1 VSALEIQSLGVSY
14 AGSGGVVTALSD
26 FSLNVPEGGLTVLLG
41 ESGCGKSTA
50 LNSVAG
56 LTQPTVGRIR
66 LNDQVLFDSSG
77 RRPVN
82 VPPNHRN
89 IGMVF
94 QSYALW
100 PHLSVLAN
108 VMYPLLRRSTNKTE
122 AERLANDA
130 LAMVRC
136 NKLGH
141 RIPAEL
147 SGGQQ
152 QRVALA
158 RALVSRPKLLL
169 FDEPLSNLDA
179 SLRRNLRE
187 ELAELH
193 REIGFTGLY
202 VTHDQAE
209 ALALGTEIAV
219 MDSGRILQS
228 GPPSQIYERPGTEFV
243 ARFFGA
249 NVVRG
254 SANGTTITTP
264 FGQFES
270 NAHVASGAV
279 AVAFMPDAVEIESGG
294 DGRLLVKSVTYL
306 GAYREIGLANDECE
320 FIAIA
325 RTRKP
330 VPEVNSRVTVRI
342 RPSDLHAYTVAD
354 AKDLY
359 LTKDDPPH
367 GPAR

>member
-1 VSALEIQSLGVSY
+1 VGSLEIQSLGVSY
-14 AGSGGVVTALSD
+14 AGSRGNVTALSD
-26 FSLNVPEGGLTVLLG
+26 FSLFVPNGGLTVLLG

-56 LTQPTVGRIR
+56 LTQPNVGRIR
-66 LNDQVLFDSSG
+66 LDDQVLFDG
-77 RRPVN
+77 AARRLVS

-89 IGMVF
+89 VGMVF

-108 VMYPLLRRSTNKTE
+108 VMYPLLRRSKDKTE
-122 AERLANDA
+122 AERLALDA

-136 NKLGH
+136 DMLGH
-141 RIPAEL
+141 RIPGEL

-158 RALVSRPKLLL
+158 RALVARPKLLL

-179 SLRRNLRE
+179 SLRRSLRG

-193 REIGFTGLY
+193 KEIGFTGLY

-219 MDSGRILQS
+219 MDGGRIIQSGRPIEL
-228 GPPSQIYERPGTEFV
+228 YEQPATEFV
-243 ARFFGA
+243 ARFFGS

-254 SANGTTITTP
+254 SANGASISTP

-270 NAHVASGAV
+270 HSRAAGEV
-279 AVAFMPDAVEIESGG
+279 AVAFMPDAVDVEPDVSGP
-294 DGRLLVKSVTYL
+294 LIVKTATYL
-306 GAYREIGLANDECE
+306 GANWEIFLANDRCE
-320 FIAIA
+320 FMVIG
-325 RTRKP
+325 RTRTAP
-330 VPEVNSRVTVRI
+330 PEVNSRVSVRI
-342 RPSDLHAYTVAD
+342 RPADLHAY
-354 AKDLY
+354 
-359 LTKDDPPH
+359 
-367 GPAR
+367 PANEG

>member
-1 VSALEIQSLGVSY
+1 VGALEIRSLGVSY
-14 AGSGGVVTALSD
+14 SGSLGQVTALSD
-26 FSLNVPEGGLTVLLG
+26 FSLAVPDGGLTVLLG

-56 LTQPTVGRIR
+56 LTHPTSGHIR
-66 LNDQVLFDSSG
+66 LDDRVLFDRGASP
-77 RRPVN
+77 PVN

-89 IGMVF
+89 VGMVF

-100 PHLSVLAN
+100 PHMSVLDN
-108 VMYPLLRRSTNKTE
+108 VIYPLLRRPDTKAD
-122 AERLANDA
+122 AERVALSA

-136 NKLGH
+136 EKLAH
-141 RIPAEL
+141 RIPAQL

-158 RALVSRPKLLL
+158 RAIVARPKLLL

-179 SLRRNLRE
+179 SLRRSLRE

-209 ALALGTEIAV
+209 ALALGTTIAV
-219 MDSGRILQS
+219 MDKGRIVQS
-228 GPPSQIYERPGTEFV
+228 GPPREIYERPGTEFV

-254 SANGTTITTP
+254 HAAGTAVTTP
-264 FGQFES
+264 FGTLAVSSPTSQ
-270 NAHVASGAV
+270 GA
-279 AVAFMPDAVEIESGG
+279 ATVAFMPDAVQIKPAPNGA
-294 DGRLLVKSVTYL
+294 LKVKSVTYL
-306 GAYREIGLANDECE
+306 GASREIILANDACT
-320 FIAIA
+320 FMAIEHSGQ
-325 RTRKP
+325 TP
-330 VPEVNSRVTVRI
+330 PNVNSSVNIDI
-342 RPSDLHAYTVAD
+342 RPTALHVFPD
-354 AKDLY
+354 
-359 LTKDDPPH
+359 
-367 GPAR
+367 